1 MEDTKNEV
9 KKTTKKKT
17 TTSKSTT
24 KKTSTSKPKTNT
36 NNSTTKKSTRK
47 RSNTKKKTT
56 TNPVVKTIEENKI
69 DIKNYDPKE
78 VELTAIDTPE
88 ERDDIADAIKE
99 ENKQELLEI
108 TQEVKIVE
116 AKVEEKKTKNKDKIV
131 DYGIVVVII
140 GLFILVLTT
149 YLTSAIELS
158 YQYVNMLV
166 IISIAIEALGVAI
179 MLVGTINKD

>member
-24 KKTSTSKPKTNT
+24 KKTSTSKPKTT
-36 NNSTTKKSTRK
+36 STKSTAKKPARK
-47 RSNTKKKTT
+47 RTNTKKKE
-56 TNPVVKTIEENKI
+56 VKAEVKTIEENKV

-78 VELTAIDTPE
+78 IEITAIDTPE
-88 ERDDIADAIKE
+88 ERDDIAEAIKE

-116 AKVEEKKTKNKDKIV
+116 AKKEEKKIKNKDKIV

-149 YLTSAIELS
+149 YLTSAIDLS
-158 YQYVNMLV
+158 YQDVNMLV

>member
-9 KKTTKKKT
+9 KKTTKKKAS
-17 TTSKSTT
+17 TSKTTT
-24 KKTSTSKPKTNT
+24 KKT
-36 NNSTTKKSTRK
+36 TTKKSTRK
-47 RSNTKKKTT
+47 RTNTKK
-56 TNPVVKTIEENKI
+56 PVVKTIEENKV

-78 VELTAIDTPE
+78 VEIAAIDTPE
-88 ERDDIADAIKE
+88 ERDDIAEAIKE
-99 ENKQELLEI
+99 DNKKEILEI
-108 TQEVKIVE
+108 TQEIKLVQ
-116 AKVEEKKTKNKDKIV
+116 AKEEKKELKNKDKIV
-131 DYGIVVVII
+131 DIGIVVVII

-158 YQYVNMLV
+158 YQDVNMLV

>member
-17 TTSKSTT
+17 TSTSKNTT
-24 KKTSTSKPKTNT
+24 KK
-36 NNSTTKKSTRK
+36 STTKKSTRK
-47 RSNTKKKTT
+47 RTNTKKSTT
-56 TNPVVKTIEENKI
+56 KKPVVKTIEQNKV

-78 VELTAIDTPE
+78 VEMTAIDTPE
-88 ERDDIADAIKE
+88 ERDDIAEAIKE
-99 ENKQELLEI
+99 DNKKEILEI
-108 TQEVKIVE
+108 TQEIKLVQ
-116 AKVEEKKTKNKDKIV
+116 AKEEKKELKNKDKIV
-131 DYGIVVVII
+131 DIGIVVVII

-158 YQYVNMLV
+158 YQDVNMLV